1 MKQKK
6 VISKH
11 DMIRA
16 INSLNI
22 SISNALRRVELLE
35 KNVGDYIEMK
45 KDVGSLE
52 KYRSKKKEG
61 KILWTT
67 RLMKW
72 LKGLLSEKEAQS

>member
-22 SISNALRRVELLE
+22 SISNVLRRVELLE

-45 KDVGSLE
+45 KDVGGLE

-72 LKGLLSEKEAQS
+72 LKELLSGKVAQS

>member
-22 SISNALRRVELLE
+22 NISNVLRRVELLE

-45 KDVGSLE
+45 KDVGSLK

>member
-22 SISNALRRVELLE
+22 SISNVLRRVELLE
-35 KNVGDYIEMK
+35 KNVGAYIEMK